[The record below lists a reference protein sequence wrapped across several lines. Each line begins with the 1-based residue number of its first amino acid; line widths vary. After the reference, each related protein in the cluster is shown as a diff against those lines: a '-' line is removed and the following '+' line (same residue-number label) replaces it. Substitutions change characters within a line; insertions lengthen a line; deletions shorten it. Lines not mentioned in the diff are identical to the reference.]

1 MFNPLRIATPT
12 ARPRLASPSGATA
25 SSPPQ
30 AAAPLAPEAA
40 ARELHRHV
48 LRRCALLRGL
58 PALTLDAELDALVG
72 RVHLHSAA
80 AGETL
85 FAQGK
90 PCEGLCVVLTG
101 RVKLVRSSPSLKTV
115 TLALLRP
122 TDLLGEQSALDG
134 SAWSSSVVALSPA
147 QVLLIPR
154 ETLRALLDRCP
165 QTALHLVSEL
175 ARRLRRAEDVISTL
189 ALDEVEVRLGRTL
202 VRLARDEGSQPV
214 ASPAAFGV
222 PDGSLVLRRPL
233 KQQELAD
240 LIGSTRETVS
250 RTLSAMTR
258 RGLTMPR
265 GRALVLT
272 TRLLQTHNRDL

>member
-1 MFNPLRIATPT
+1 MYNPLRVV
-12 ARPRLASPSGATA
+12 
-25 SSPPQ
+25 PQ
-30 AAAPLAPEAA
+30 AVSRPQAPSLAVASTSPESA
-40 ARELHRHV
+40 AREMFRHA
-48 LRRCALLRGL
+48 LRRCSLLRGL
-58 PALTLDAELDALVG
+58 PTATLDAELDTLSALA
-72 RVHLHSAA
+72 RPRTAA

-85 FAQGK
+85 FSQGA

-101 RVKLVRSSPSLKTV
+101 RVKLTRTSPNLKAV
-115 TLALLRP
+115 TLTLLRP

-134 SAWSSSVVALSPA
+134 SPWTSSVVALSAA

-154 ETLRALLDRCP
+154 EAVRALLDRCP
-165 QTALHLVSEL
+165 QTALNLAGEM
-175 ARRLRRAEDVISTL
+175 ARRLRRADDTISTL

-272 TRLLQTHNRDL
+272 TRLLQAHTRE